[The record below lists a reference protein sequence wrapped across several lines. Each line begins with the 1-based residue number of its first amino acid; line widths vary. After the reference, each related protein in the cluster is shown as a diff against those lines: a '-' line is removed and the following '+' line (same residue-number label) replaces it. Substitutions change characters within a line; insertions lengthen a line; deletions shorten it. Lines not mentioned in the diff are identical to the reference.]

1 MGFAI
6 GLGAF
11 ASAIL
16 IIFYLFLILPRVSGG
31 ADMELLRTDFA
42 HRGLWDATSPENSLS
57 AFAKAVQSGYGI
69 ELDVRLSKDG
79 HIMVFHDE
87 TLRRMCG
94 VDRRISDMTRAELSA
109 LRLSGTGETIPTLP
123 EVLRLVRGRV
133 PLMIEIKGD
142 RPDEDLCRRLSALLD
157 TYRGAFCIESFSP
170 LIVGWFKSYRP
181 GYARGQ
187 LVTKTT
193 NHKRRGSRAIGF
205 LLSHMLLNF
214 ISRPDFISVSEKIR
228 KRPVSFICTRIFHIS
243 GFVWTVRKKESYM
256 LCRSHGYMTVFENI
270 RPRSYK

>member
-6 GLGAF
+6 GLIALI
-11 ASAIL
+11 SVIL

-31 ADMELLRTDFA
+31 ADMELLKTDFA
-42 HRGLWDATSPENSLS
+42 HRGLWDKESPENSLS
-57 AFAKAVQSGYGI
+57 AFEKAVRSGYGI

-87 TLRRMCG
+87 SLRRMCG

-109 LRLSGTGETIPTLP
+109 VRLLGTGEAIPTLP
-123 EVLRLVRGRV
+123 QVLKLVRGRV
-133 PLMIEIKGD
+133 PLMIEIKGE
-142 RPDEDLCRRLSALLD
+142 RPNEELCRRLSALLD
-157 TYRGAFCIESFSP
+157 AYRGAFCIESFSP

-187 LVTKTT
+187 LVTKTK
-193 NHKRRGSRAIGF
+193 NHTRRGSRAIGF

-214 ISRPDFISVSEKIR
+214 ISRPDFISVSERIR
-228 KRPVSFICTRIFHIS
+228 KRPVSFICTRIFRVS
-243 GFVWTVRKKESYM
+243 GFVWTVRTRESYT
-256 LCRSHGYMTVFENI
+256 LCRSRGYMTVFENI
-270 RPRSYK
+270 RPRKYK